1 MRIVAGRFANGKNR
15 EFVDRFSLSRDTTST
30 GIEPVRKFS
39 SGGRVRAVPI
49 TKAAAAR
56 QGARPLRK
64 PQAQRGN
71 GKSTDLKEML
81 WRLERLERQ
90 IRRLSELVR
99 EHAVDADRLVQIVA
113 EDRDILRRQLLGR
126 GGVAARNKKAPPLH
140 ARYGIAST

>member
-1 MRIVAGRFANGKNR
+1 M
-15 EFVDRFSLSRDTTST
+15 
-30 GIEPVRKFS
+30 
-39 SGGRVRAVPI
+39 RAVPI

-56 QGARPLRK
+56 QGSRPWRK

-113 EDRDILRRQLLGR
+113 EDRDILRRQLLRR
-126 GGVAARNKKAPPLH
+126 GGATARNKKAHPLH